1 MRPRH
6 LHKAR
11 CKPGKEKPR
20 RRATL
25 IGVVDKHTFWGRTRV
40 PLIKKLNPIWWFR
53 NDTEQSAD
61 EAPWYHPDWS
71 RARRY
76 FYWNFLRNP
85 LQNFRCFIIGVQD
98 RNYAVTGRYP
108 VLTIQRDD
116 LVPPEYGFQCSVIWL
131 RVPRPFVSYS
141 GKYVV
146 WYVGTQPTGIFGLK
160 FNLHLSRHS
169 LPDQSI
175 VSPV

>member
-1 MRPRH
+1 MRPRQ

-11 CKPGKEKPR
+11 CRPGKEKPR
-20 RRATL
+20 RRA
-25 IGVVDKHTFWGRTRV
+25 IVDKHTFWDRTRV

-61 EAPWYHPDWS
+61 AAPWYHPEWS

-85 LQNFRCFIIGVQD
+85 LQNFRCFIVGVQD

-108 VLTIQRDD
+108 VLTVQRDD
-116 LVPPEYGFQCSVIWL
+116 LVPPEYGFQCSMIWL
-131 RVPRPFVSYS
+131 LVPRPFISYS

-160 FNLHLSRHS
+160 LNLHRSRYS
-169 LPDQSI
+169 LPE
-175 VSPV
+175 